1 MGYQGF
7 DEVLKSMVAL
17 DPRYHRN
24 AYLFVREGLDY
35 TQQQICKQETGVPR
49 HVGGQELLGGL
60 RAYALEQYGPMALMV
75 LTEWGIY
82 CCEDFGEIVFNMVES
97 RLLAKTD
104 DDSREDFKGGYDFLD
119 AFRKPFLPSKTPQQN
134 KTSRRDILP
143 AKDKSLRAKP
153 KKPESSD
160 KN

>member
-1 MGYQGF
+1 MGNQGF
-7 DEVLKSMVAL
+7 DEVLESMVAL
-17 DPRYHRN
+17 DPRYHRD

-35 TQQQICKQETGVPR
+35 TQQQICKQETGSPR

-60 RAYALEQYGPMALMV
+60 RAYGLEQFGPMTLMV

-104 DDSREDFKGGYDFLD
+104 DDCREDFRGGYDFLD
-119 AFRKPFLPSKTPQQN
+119 AFRKPFLPLKTPGQT
-134 KTSRRDILP
+134 KPSRLGILP
-143 AKDKSLRAKP
+143 ANSKSVRAKP
-153 KKPESSD
+153 QKPKSSD
-160 KN
+160 IN

>member
-1 MGYQGF
+1 MGNQGF
-7 DEVLKSMVAL
+7 DEVLESMVAL
-17 DPRYHRN
+17 DPRYHRD

-35 TQQQICKQETGVPR
+35 TQQQICKQETGSPR

-60 RAYALEQYGPMALMV
+60 RAYGREQFGPMTLMV

-104 DDSREDFKGGYDFLD
+104 DDCREDFRGGYDFLD
-119 AFRKPFLPSKTPQQN
+119 AFRKPFLPLKTPGQT
-134 KTSRRDILP
+134 KPSRLGILP
-143 AKDKSLRAKP
+143 ANSKSVRTKPQKP
-153 KKPESSD
+153 KSSD
-160 KN
+160 IN